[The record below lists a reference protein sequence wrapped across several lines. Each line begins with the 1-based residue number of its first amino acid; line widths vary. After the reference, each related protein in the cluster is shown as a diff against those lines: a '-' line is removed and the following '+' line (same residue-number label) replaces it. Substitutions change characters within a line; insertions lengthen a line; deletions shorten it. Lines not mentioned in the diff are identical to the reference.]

1 MLAIISGGETMKR
14 IQIERPKYRR
24 GRAEFDILPRD
35 PRDPD
40 VVRVKSLGRVA
51 RTRREANKG

>member
-1 MLAIISGGETMKR
+1 MKR
-14 IQIERPKYRR
+14 IQIERPKHRR
-24 GRAEFDILPRD
+24 DRAEFDLLPRD

-51 RTRREANKG
+51 RPRREADKS